1 MTKQE
6 QNDIILGAFQNELQ
20 DKPIARERVGETF
33 SNWVQG
39 LIAQGN
45 SELASKKATSVPSE
59 DKEKGA
65 TQKGQE
71 TVSVQTS

>member
-20 DKPIARERVGETF
+20 DKPIARERVGEAF

-39 LIAQGN
+39 LITQGN
-45 SELASKKATSVPSE
+45 SELASKKAAPAPSE
-59 DKEKGA
+59 DKEKGTA
-65 TQKGQE
+65 QKGQE
-71 TVSVQTS
+71 AVNVQAS